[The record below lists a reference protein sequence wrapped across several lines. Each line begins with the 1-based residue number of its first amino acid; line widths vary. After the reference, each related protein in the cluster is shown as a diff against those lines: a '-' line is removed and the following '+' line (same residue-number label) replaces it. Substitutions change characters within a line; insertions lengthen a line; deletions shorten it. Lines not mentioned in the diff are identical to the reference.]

1 MITCRVC
8 DLQAPAHDDAILL
21 CDHCRADVEA
31 TRAHLER
38 VVTKAARRMAE
49 KLEQAST
56 ADTRRYY
63 ALRVA
68 RNEARRLGTLPAFER
83 RYQATLAVGDALS
96 DLLDAESTLLRLR
109 EWSERAAMELDAL
122 AEVATERAA

>member
-8 DLQAPAHDDAILL
+8 QLPAPAHDDAILI
-21 CDHCRADVEA
+21 CDECRNADA
-31 TRAHLER
+31 SRSHIDR
-38 VVTKAARRMAE
+38 VLRDAERRMARL
-49 KLEQAST
+49 LEEAST
-56 ADTRRYY
+56 TDTRRYY

-68 RNEARRLGTLPAFER
+68 RNEARRLGMMPAYER

-109 EWSERAAMELDAL
+109 AWAERAAMELDAL
-122 AEVATERAA
+122 ESIIAEIDL